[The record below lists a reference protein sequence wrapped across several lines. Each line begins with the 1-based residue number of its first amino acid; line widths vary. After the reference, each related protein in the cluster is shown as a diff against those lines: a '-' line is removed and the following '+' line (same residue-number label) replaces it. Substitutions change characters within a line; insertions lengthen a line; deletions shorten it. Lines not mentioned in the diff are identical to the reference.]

1 MFLNPEKIKK
11 DIIQMDKIKSSVG
24 SRFNF
29 NYLSKGTSFV
39 GMIVLPKDENGEPM
53 DFYSID
59 NVHRFGKTYI
69 PQNENNDSILQ
80 KLDVGETASLSKQL
94 DDFTKSY
101 SLISNLK
108 FALIDPRDKNNPL
121 KVIIISYSSKVSEFL
136 SKFYEVYNTVK
147 DTVFNRLLKI
157 TMNKSG
163 TIEISVSD
171 KKDFTWET
179 ISKELIGEGQEEQIS
194 QNLGKLF
201 KTSKKYE
208 ESELTSIVMKWKREV
223 DRELGISSTPSVS
236 SENITTSG
244 WDDFIKERSQSQIED
259 DTPNKVDLFGEDSD
273 DLDNSDE
280 SDELDSIWGDFDN
293 PSTTKYERS
302 PF

>member
-1 MFLNPEKIKK
+1 MFLDPEKIKK
-11 DIIQMDKIKSSVG
+11 DIVQMDKLKSQNSG

-39 GMIVLPKDENGEPM
+39 GMIVLPTDENGDPM
-53 DFYSID
+53 DFYSIN
-59 NVHRFGKTYI
+59 NVHRFGKSYV
-69 PQNENNDSILQ
+69 PQNEHNDSILSS
-80 KLDVGETASLSKQL
+80 LDVGETTSLSKQL

-121 KVIIISYSSKVSEFL
+121 KIIIVSYSSKVSEFL

-147 DTVFNRLLKI
+147 DTVFKRLLKI
-157 TMNKSG
+157 KMDKSG
-163 TIEISVSD
+163 NIEISVSD
-171 KKDFTWET
+171 EKDFTWET
-179 ISKELIGEGQEEQIS
+179 IAKELIGDGQEEQIS

-201 KTSKKYE
+201 KTSKE
-208 ESELTSIVMKWKREV
+208 FDESELTSIVMKWKREI
-223 DRELGISSTPSVS
+223 DRELGISSTPNVS

-244 WDDFIKERSQSQIED
+244 WDEFIKERSQSQSEGDTFD
-259 DTPNKVDLFGEDSD
+259 DVKSTEILGDDSD
-273 DLDNSDE
+273 DSD
-280 SDELDSIWGDFDN
+280 DLDSIWGDFDN
-293 PSTTKYERS
+293 TGTTKYERS